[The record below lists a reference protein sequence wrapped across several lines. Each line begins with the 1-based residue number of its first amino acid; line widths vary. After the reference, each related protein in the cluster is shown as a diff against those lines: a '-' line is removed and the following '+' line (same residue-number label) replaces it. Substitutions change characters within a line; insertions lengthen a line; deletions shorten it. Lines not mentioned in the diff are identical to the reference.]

1 MFKINMKV
9 RDYECDI
16 QGVVNNA
23 VYQNYLEH
31 SRHDFLLE
39 NQVDFVAL
47 ANQGIHL
54 VVVRAELDYKQSL
67 KPGDD
72 FYITVELEKE
82 SRVKYAFVQKIYRSA
97 DNQLMLAARTLGVA
111 LNIKGRPT
119 SFELLENIILKA

>member
-39 NQVDFVAL
+39 NEIDFVAL

-82 SRVKYAFVQKIYRSA
+82 SRVKFAFVQKIYRTV
-97 DNQLMLAARTLGVA
+97 DGQLMLAARTLGVA
-111 LNIKGRPT
+111 LNEKGRPT
-119 SFELLENIILKA
+119 AFESLDNIISKD

>member
-1 MFKINMKV
+1 MFKIEMNV

-31 SRHDFLLE
+31 SRHGFLLA
-39 NQVDFVAL
+39 NNVDFVHL
-47 ANQGIHL
+47 AKAGIHL

-67 KPGDD
+67 KPGDA
-72 FYITVELEKE
+72 FYITVEMEKE

-97 DNQLMLAARTLGVA
+97 DDKLMLQARTLGVA
-111 LNIKGRPT
+111 LNERGRPT
-119 SFELLENIILKA
+119 AFEALDNIS